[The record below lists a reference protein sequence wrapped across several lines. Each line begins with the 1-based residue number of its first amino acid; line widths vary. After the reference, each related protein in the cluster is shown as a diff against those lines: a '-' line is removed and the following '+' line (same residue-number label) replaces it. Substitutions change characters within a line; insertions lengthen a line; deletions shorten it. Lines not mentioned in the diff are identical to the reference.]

1 MVPIFSA
8 FPPYTAV
15 PSTLSLP
22 IRLPVSLVSI
32 DMCILPLL
40 LRANGAASSSFL
52 IVAAAVS
59 VQHVERQAANFIAVL
74 IGDEHRIVLVLEVRQ
89 PLDQAPRDLVG
100 GVDRL
105 DIVGKIGVAGID

>member
-22 IRLPVSLVSI
+22 IRLPFSLVSI
-32 DMCILPLL
+32 DMRILPLL

-52 IVAAAVS
+52 IVAATTHRLM
-59 VQHVERQAANFIAVL
+59 QHVERQAANFIAVL
-74 IGDEHRIVLVLEVRQ
+74 IGDKHRIVLVLQLRQ
-89 PLDQAPRDLVG
+89 PLDQAPRD
-100 GVDRL
+100 
-105 DIVGKIGVAGID
+105 